1 MFFFTGA
8 FQPLTGIFLHSWAY
22 PFALVRGDYKK
33 LYEFVEKEGKEAIER
48 GKTEFG
54 LSHEETVHN
63 LLFIVCF
70 NAFGGFSAFFPVL
83 MNAIA
88 SDTTGLQE
96 RLRKE
101 VREKLGGPG
110 AELSF
115 ESVKE
120 MELVK
125 LVVYETLRLNPPI
138 TTQFARARKDFRLKS
153 HDSVFDVKQGK
164 LLIVPIIRYI
174 CLSYNFLN

>member
-1 MFFFTGA
+1 MFFLPGS
-8 FQPLTGIFLHSWAY
+8 FQPLSGIFLHSWAY
-22 PFALVRGDYKK
+22 PFALVRGGYKK
-33 LYEFVEKEGKEAIER
+33 LYEFVEKEGREAVER
-48 GKTEFG
+48 GETEFG

-63 LLFIVCF
+63 LLFFLGF
-70 NAFGGFSAFFPVL
+70 NAFGGFTAFFPTL

-101 VREKLGGPG
+101 VRAKLGGPAG

-125 LVVYETLRLNPPI
+125 SVVYETLRLNPPVA
-138 TTQFARARKDFRLKS
+138 TQFARARKDFQLKS
-153 HDSVFDVKQGK
+153 HDSIFDIKQGK
-164 LLIVPIIRYI
+164 IPIW
-174 CLSYNFLN
+174 YN